1 MPSSRTLHRFFKLAA
16 AAAIAGPL
24 GAAMATNG
32 MLMEGYGPISAA
44 MGGAAQGFD
53 HGTAGMAE
61 NPATLALGSGAPRLD
76 LALGSLGP
84 KVTSSMAGMNAPSG
98 GTSYLMPAL
107 GYTTRLGQL
116 TYGVGMF
123 AQGGMGTEYDANS
136 FLAAGSGS
144 AVRSELGVG
153 SVIFPLA
160 YQVSPDLTVGA
171 TLDYMWASMDL
182 LMAASPMQ
190 LGSMITASSGA
201 LGGAITSGALNTAT
215 WARINFSDD
224 SKFSGAAKAKGFG
237 SKIGATLKVGKGV
250 TVGGSYRFKSK
261 LDDMKTESS
270 SASMTANP
278 GGGAQTFADSGSIT
292 IVNFQMPSVLALGAS
307 WQVQPALLLAADVKS
322 IGWADAMKS
331 LNMRFDSTGYTGSV
345 SFAMPQN
352 WKDQTVLN
360 LGMAW
365 KANEQVTLRAGLNL
379 ADNPIPESLVNPL
392 FPATVKN
399 HMTLGLGYKVSD
411 AGEFNAAVTLAPAS
425 TVTNAS
431 GITISHEQ
439 TNLQLMYTQ
448 RF

>member
-1 MPSSRTLHRFFKLAA
+1 MPSSRTLKRICKLAA
-16 AAAIAGPL
+16 AAAITGPL
-24 GAAMATNG
+24 GTAMATNG

-44 MGGAAQGFD
+44 VGGAAQSFD

-107 GYTTRLGQL
+107 GYTKRMGQL

-182 LMAASPMQ
+182 LMAASPAQ
-190 LGSMITASSGA
+190 LGSMITGSSGV

-237 SKIGATLKVGKGV
+237 SKIGATLKVGNGV

-278 GGGAQTFADSGSIT
+278 GGGAQTFADTAAS
-292 IVNFQMPSVLALGAS
+292 PS
-307 WQVQPALLLAADVKS
+307 
-322 IGWADAMKS
+322 
-331 LNMRFDSTGYTGSV
+331 STSRCLRCWPWV
-345 SFAMPQN
+345 
-352 WKDQTVLN
+352 
-360 LGMAW
+360 
-365 KANEQVTLRAGLNL
+365 RAGRCS
-379 ADNPIPESLVNPL
+379 PHCCWPQTSNPL
-392 FPATVKN
+392 
-399 HMTLGLGYKVSD
+399 
-411 AGEFNAAVTLAPAS
+411 AGPTP
-425 TVTNAS
+425 
-431 GITISHEQ
+431 
-439 TNLQLMYTQ
+439 
-448 RF
+448 

>member
-1 MPSSRTLHRFFKLAA
+1 MPSSRTLKRICKLAA
-16 AAAIAGPL
+16 AAAITGPL
-24 GAAMATNG
+24 GTAMATNG

-61 NPATLALGSGAPRLD
+61 NPATLALASGAPRLD

-107 GYTTRLGQL
+107 GYTKRMGQL

-182 LMAASPMQ
+182 LMEASPRQ
-190 LGSMITASSGA
+190 LLDMKTGSSGA
-201 LGGAITSGALNTAT
+201 LGEQLAGLSTAS

-237 SKIGATLKVGKGV
+237 SKIGATLKVGNGV

-307 WQVQPALLLAADVKS
+307 WQVQPALLLAADIKS

-331 LNMRFDSTGYTGSV
+331 LDMRFDSTGYTGSV

-411 AGEFNAAVTLAPAS
+411 TGEFNAAVTLAPAS

-431 GITISHEQ
+431 GIAISHEQ
-439 TNLQLMYTQ
+439 TNLQLMYTH